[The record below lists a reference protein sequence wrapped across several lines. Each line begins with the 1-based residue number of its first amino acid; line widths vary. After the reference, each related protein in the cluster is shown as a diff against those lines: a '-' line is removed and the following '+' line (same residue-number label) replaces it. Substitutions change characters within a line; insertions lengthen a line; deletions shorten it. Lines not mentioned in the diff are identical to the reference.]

1 MKRSVV
7 ALAALAACSSVMA
20 QVPPTPGVVMYGGV
34 DGNVTRASATG
45 KEAVWQVR
53 DGGMYVTKLG
63 FTGREDLGGGYFAS
77 FVMESQASSDTGVGS
92 STNTGN
98 TPSSNTVPTG
108 TPSGLNWNRKS
119 TVSLHSPFG
128 EVRFGRDYTTTFVPT
143 TYMDPFFSAGVA
155 SAVNFQVF
163 YTQFVAP
170 PPLVRASN
178 MVGYYIPATWV
189 PGLYAY
195 AQAAAGEGTGARF
208 IGVGSGYRSG
218 PLLVSGA
225 WGKTKGP
232 LIGSSTTAGVPG
244 AVTAASTAGDNNL
257 TVWSVGAS
265 YAFGGFKPMFFYQSQ
280 VMDRFGLAG
289 GATEIDRQVDD
300 WLVGF
305 SWAIGAHTIKAS
317 YQEKNDKGIANV
329 DPKQVG
335 VGYSFNFSKRTAVY
349 ANAVQIKNTNGGSYS
364 FLAGYSPVAN
374 GTSRALQ
381 AGLSHNF

>member
-45 KEAVWQVR
+45 KQAIWQVR

-77 FVMESQASSDTGVGS
+77 FVMESQASSDTGLGAN
-92 STNTGN
+92 TNTGN
-98 TPSSNTVPTG
+98 TPATNSPPTG

-119 TVSLHSPFG
+119 TVSLHTPFG
-128 EVRFGRDYTTTFVPT
+128 EVRFGRDYTSTFVPT

-163 YTQFVAP
+163 YTQTIAP

-189 PGLYAY
+189 PGLYGY
-195 AQAAAGEGTGARF
+195 AQVAAGEGTGARYT
-208 IGVGSGYRSG
+208 GLGTGYRNG

-225 WGKTKGP
+225 YGVTKGP
-232 LIGSSTTAGVPG
+232 LIGSTGLS
-244 AVTAASTAGDNNL
+244 ASTVAADNNL
-257 TVWSVGAS
+257 KVWSVGAS
-265 YAFGGFKPMFFYQSQ
+265 YLIGGGFKPMFFYQRQ
-280 VMDRFGLAG
+280 VMDRFGVGAG
-289 GATEIDRQVDD
+289 PVELDRTVDD

-305 SWAIGAHTIKAS
+305 SWAIGAHTVKAS

-335 VGYSFNFSKRTAVY
+335 LGYSYHLSKRTAVY
-349 ANAVQIKNTNGGSYS
+349 ANAVQIKNNNGGSYS
-364 FLAGYSPVAN
+364 FLAGYAPVAN

>member
-7 ALAALAACSSVMA
+7 ALAALAACSSAMA
-20 QVPPTPGVVMYGGV
+20 QVPPTPGVVLYGGV

-45 KEAVWQVR
+45 KSAIWQVR

-77 FVMESQASSDTGVGS
+77 FVMESQASSDTGLGAN
-92 STNTGN
+92 TNTGN
-98 TPSSNTVPTG
+98 TPATNTPPSG
-108 TPSGLNWNRKS
+108 TPSSLNWNRKS
-119 TVSLHSPFG
+119 TVSLHSPLG

-163 YTQFVAP
+163 YTQTVAP

-195 AQAAAGEGTGARF
+195 AQVAAGEGTGARF
-208 IGVGSGYRSG
+208 TGVGSGYRRG

-232 LIGSSTTAGVPG
+232 LQGSAGLS
-244 AVTAASTAGDNNL
+244 ASTVAGDNNL

-265 YAFGGFKPMFFYQSQ
+265 YAFGGFKPMFFYQRQ
-280 VMDRFGLAG
+280 VMDRFGPAVG
-289 GATEIDRQVDD
+289 TTELDRTVDD

-305 SWAIGAHTIKAS
+305 SWAIGANTIKAS

-329 DPKQVG
+329 DPTQIG
-335 VGYSFNFSKRTAVY
+335 LGYSYHLSKRTAVY
-349 ANAVQIKNTNGGSYS
+349 ANAVQIKNKNGGSYS
-364 FLAGYSPVAN
+364 FLAGYAPVAN
-374 GTSRALQ
+374 GTSRAIQ